1 MDKLKAVRGGH
12 RSAVTRQIHKTDEK
26 INEGEITRRDIHS
39 AIENLERKHELLQ
52 KLDAEILDSLDAES
66 VEQEILDADEFNQH
80 IDINIRRYKEC
91 DLELRSSTPQD
102 SVSQLTSS
110 IVQNTS
116 TTHSSSNNFNQ
127 NTNQHMQTSA
137 SANSQGE
144 YEINRDPPLNE
155 TYKFY
160 HKLPKLDLP
169 TFSGDLLLWQTFW
182 ESYETTVHTN
192 PSLTNVQR
200 FTYLKAQLHGEAES
214 CISGL
219 SLTHANYEQAIS
231 LLQARYG
238 QQGIIIDAHM
248 QKLVDLPNPTM
259 SLNSLRTFYDKVET
273 SIRGLES
280 LGQCQTNF
288 GTVLTP
294 IIFRKL
300 PPELRTTLTREH
312 DTSTWTIDL
321 LRKAIGKELRAQ
333 QAGHAMNTDN
343 LTPTA
348 SFVTKAT
355 MKGNYRQV
363 NRVHTNSRNN
373 TESNKP
379 KPCIFCNKSH
389 SAVDC
394 SEIKDNAS
402 RYEIVKKKQLCFN
415 CFGKHKISECRSRY
429 KCRKCDKRHHTALCN
444 QETQAPV
451 PPADAAA
458 VNTVN
463 VNGEESNPMS
473 TFYTSTPQA
482 QAHTEI
488 LLKTAVAPVWF
499 EDRSAMSNILL
510 DEGSQK
516 SFISEDLAAQLQL
529 KPCGNSTISL
539 STFGNANQN
548 VRHMD
553 KAQIT
558 LEIETGGF
566 IPMDVLIV
574 PRIAAPLSN
583 VTNVI
588 ASKLPYLKGLRLANP
603 VTEDRKF
610 ELSLLIGAD
619 YYWSIVQDHVIRG
632 DGPTAVKSRLGYL
645 LSGPM
650 HTFTGEQSSTGMFNV
665 LIQHQ
670 QEESSLEKF
679 WDLESI
685 GVKADELETTTMK
698 DFNDEYE
705 TKCITYQDNRYT
717 AKLPWRNDFNEL
729 PTNYNVTLRRTCNM
743 IDRLKKDTN
752 MLKMYGDIIKDQ
764 KRRGFIERVTENGNQ
779 SNRIHYIPHHAV
791 KKDSS
796 TTPIRIV
803 YDCSCH
809 ESPHKA
815 SLNDCL
821 MSVPP
826 MLNDL
831 TGILARFRLHK
842 HAVTTDIEK
851 AFLNVELD
859 KEDRDVTRFFW
870 LSDPSDPDSPLITY
884 RFRVVLFGTTCSPYI
899 LNATLM
905 KHFKLNS
912 CKTAEILKNDL
923 YVDNVLSSFWD
934 EKEMLKFYRE
944 SRDLLARGGFNL
956 RSWTSNSTELLRL
969 AQSEKCIERDTN
981 IKILGLRWNVNND
994 QISFRNNINTTTERI
1009 ITKREILKQSSNI
1022 YDPLGL
1028 LSPVTVRTKMLMQLL
1043 WKEKFAW
1050 DCPLPKEIESTWSD
1064 LTKDLQFAM
1073 NIEIPRCYFEC
1084 SGITDIETAELHIF
1098 TDSSQLA
1105 YGTCAYLVTEK
1116 ESALVM
1122 AKNRVAPLKSVTL
1135 PNLELMAA
1143 LLGARLAKHL
1153 IQNLHIG
1160 NLQINFWCDSQ
1171 IVLKWLQSTKPL
1183 KKFVANRV
1191 KEIKESNENQK
1202 WRYCPTD
1209 ANPADL
1215 LTRGITGTK
1224 FINNRLWFHGPE
1236 WITDKTQW
1244 PTWSGNEIVENE
1256 NIMEIPTNE
1265 TSEKQ
1270 HVLLTSQKRQEFGI
1284 HKIMDIERYSSLKT
1298 LIRVTAYVMRFIQNC
1313 KLARSDRT
1321 LSELTVNEI
1330 QHATLTWIQTV
1341 QKSEY
1346 HEVFNYFNKSV
1357 TVKPS
1362 IVRQLNLYFDEE
1374 NALRCRGRI
1383 QHAPLEESAKHP
1395 YLLPPLHRLTSLII
1409 MDAHINHL
1417 HEGVNSTVTHLR
1429 QVYWIPRIR
1438 QRVKVILRKCVN
1450 CRKVTGHAYQQPDPP
1465 PLPKERLHEDIPFTV
1480 TGVDFAGPMYVRNTD
1495 DTKSK
1500 VYLCLFTCASTRA
1513 VHLELVNNLSEP
1525 TFMLAFR
1532 RFASRRSLPK
1542 LLISDNALTFE
1553 AASREIKHLTNSN
1566 SVRESLS
1573 STGTNWK
1580 FITKKAP
1587 WFGGFYERLIGLT
1600 KMCLKKVLGSNCVD
1614 LETLQ
1619 TVLTEIEATLNDRPL
1634 TYVSSDLTDPE
1645 PLTPSHLLYGRK
1657 ITRLPYPASE
1667 NNGHFEPINFNKRVQ
1682 LQRDILNHF
1691 QQRWK
1696 YEYLTSLREHHRS
1709 VGNNE
1714 QSIAIGD
1721 VVQIHDETL
1730 RNSWKLAVVE
1740 ELVKGEDNLIRT
1752 VKLRT
1757 KNGTT
1762 NRPITKLYPIEV
1774 NCIESEPEDVT
1785 RPKMFRQ
1792 AKSDAVQ
1799 KIHEWTK

>member
-1 MDKLKAVRGGH
+1 M
-12 RSAVTRQIHKTDEK
+12 TDCAWYK
-26 INEGEITRRDIHS
+26 I
-39 AIENLERKHELLQ
+39 ANLENGYYALSLDTVDK

-102 SVSQLTSS
+102 S
-110 IVQNTS
+110 
-116 TTHSSSNNFNQ
+116 
-127 NTNQHMQTSA
+127 
-137 SANSQGE
+137 
-144 YEINRDPPLNE
+144 
-155 TYKFY
+155 
-160 HKLPKLDLP
+160 
-169 TFSGDLLLWQTFW
+169 
-182 ESYETTVHTN
+182 
-192 PSLTNVQR
+192 
-200 FTYLKAQLHGEAES
+200 
-214 CISGL
+214 
-219 SLTHANYEQAIS
+219 
-231 LLQARYG
+231 
-238 QQGIIIDAHM
+238 
-248 QKLVDLPNPTM
+248 
-259 SLNSLRTFYDKVET
+259 
-273 SIRGLES
+273 
-280 LGQCQTNF
+280 
-288 GTVLTP
+288 
-294 IIFRKL
+294 
-300 PPELRTTLTREH
+300 
-312 DTSTWTIDL
+312 
-321 LRKAIGKELRAQ
+321 
-333 QAGHAMNTDN
+333 
-343 LTPTA
+343 
-348 SFVTKAT
+348 
-355 MKGNYRQV
+355 
-363 NRVHTNSRNN
+363 
-373 TESNKP
+373 
-379 KPCIFCNKSH
+379 
-389 SAVDC
+389 
-394 SEIKDNAS
+394 
-402 RYEIVKKKQLCFN
+402 
-415 CFGKHKISECRSRY
+415 
-429 KCRKCDKRHHTALCN
+429 
-444 QETQAPV
+444 ETQAPV

-558 LEIETGGF
+558 LETETGGF

-670 QEESSLEKF
+670 QEERSLEKF

-981 IKILGLRWNVNND
+981 IKILGLRWN
-994 QISFRNNINTTTERI
+994 
-1009 ITKREILKQSSNI
+1009 
-1022 YDPLGL
+1022 
-1028 LSPVTVRTKMLMQLL
+1028 
-1043 WKEKFAW
+1043 
-1050 DCPLPKEIESTWSD
+1050 
-1064 LTKDLQFAM
+1064 
-1073 NIEIPRCYFEC
+1073 
-1084 SGITDIETAELHIF
+1084 
-1098 TDSSQLA
+1098 
-1105 YGTCAYLVTEK
+1105 
-1116 ESALVM
+1116 
-1122 AKNRVAPLKSVTL
+1122 
-1135 PNLELMAA
+1135 
-1143 LLGARLAKHL
+1143 
-1153 IQNLHIG
+1153 
-1160 NLQINFWCDSQ
+1160 
-1171 IVLKWLQSTKPL
+1171 
-1183 KKFVANRV
+1183 
-1191 KEIKESNENQK
+1191 ESNENQK

-1298 LIRVTAYVMRFIQNC
+1298 LIRVTAYVMRFIQNSC
-1313 KLARSDRT
+1313 YIDMDT
-1321 LSELTVNEI
+1321 NGSEI
-1330 QHATLTWIQTV
+1330 
-1341 QKSEY
+1341 
-1346 HEVFNYFNKSV
+1346 
-1357 TVKPS
+1357 
-1362 IVRQLNLYFDEE
+1362 
-1374 NALRCRGRI
+1374 RI
-1383 QHAPLEESAKHP
+1383 S
-1395 YLLPPLHRLTSLII
+1395 
-1409 MDAHINHL
+1409 
-1417 HEGVNSTVTHLR
+1417 
-1429 QVYWIPRIR
+1429 
-1438 QRVKVILRKCVN
+1438 
-1450 CRKVTGHAYQQPDPP
+1450 
-1465 PLPKERLHEDIPFTV
+1465 
-1480 TGVDFAGPMYVRNTD
+1480 
-1495 DTKSK
+1495 
-1500 VYLCLFTCASTRA
+1500 
-1513 VHLELVNNLSEP
+1513 
-1525 TFMLAFR
+1525 
-1532 RFASRRSLPK
+1532 
-1542 LLISDNALTFE
+1542 
-1553 AASREIKHLTNSN
+1553 
-1566 SVRESLS
+1566 
-1573 STGTNWK
+1573 
-1580 FITKKAP
+1580 
-1587 WFGGFYERLIGLT
+1587 
-1600 KMCLKKVLGSNCVD
+1600 
-1614 LETLQ
+1614 
-1619 TVLTEIEATLNDRPL
+1619 
-1634 TYVSSDLTDPE
+1634 
-1645 PLTPSHLLYGRK
+1645 
-1657 ITRLPYPASE
+1657 
-1667 NNGHFEPINFNKRVQ
+1667 
-1682 LQRDILNHF
+1682 
-1691 QQRWK
+1691 
-1696 YEYLTSLREHHRS
+1696 
-1709 VGNNE
+1709 
-1714 QSIAIGD
+1714 
-1721 VVQIHDETL
+1721 
-1730 RNSWKLAVVE
+1730 
-1740 ELVKGEDNLIRT
+1740 
-1752 VKLRT
+1752 
-1757 KNGTT
+1757 
-1762 NRPITKLYPIEV
+1762 
-1774 NCIESEPEDVT
+1774 
-1785 RPKMFRQ
+1785 
-1792 AKSDAVQ
+1792 
-1799 KIHEWTK
+1799 

>member
-1 MDKLKAVRGGH
+1 LENSDGLISLDLNNGDITVIVDALGNPAIDYHTRLGLLYYTDLNTRALSRIRYPPNGNTASPEIIIQAEDDHRPSAVAVDSINNLIYWADDYADSITKADLCGLNQYVILQDSNDKLKAVRGGH

-26 INEGEITRRDIHS
+26 INEGEITRRELHS

-102 SVSQLTSS
+102 S
-110 IVQNTS
+110 
-116 TTHSSSNNFNQ
+116 
-127 NTNQHMQTSA
+127 
-137 SANSQGE
+137 
-144 YEINRDPPLNE
+144 
-155 TYKFY
+155 
-160 HKLPKLDLP
+160 
-169 TFSGDLLLWQTFW
+169 
-182 ESYETTVHTN
+182 
-192 PSLTNVQR
+192 
-200 FTYLKAQLHGEAES
+200 
-214 CISGL
+214 
-219 SLTHANYEQAIS
+219 
-231 LLQARYG
+231 
-238 QQGIIIDAHM
+238 
-248 QKLVDLPNPTM
+248 
-259 SLNSLRTFYDKVET
+259 
-273 SIRGLES
+273 
-280 LGQCQTNF
+280 
-288 GTVLTP
+288 
-294 IIFRKL
+294 
-300 PPELRTTLTREH
+300 
-312 DTSTWTIDL
+312 
-321 LRKAIGKELRAQ
+321 
-333 QAGHAMNTDN
+333 
-343 LTPTA
+343 
-348 SFVTKAT
+348 
-355 MKGNYRQV
+355 
-363 NRVHTNSRNN
+363 
-373 TESNKP
+373 
-379 KPCIFCNKSH
+379 
-389 SAVDC
+389 
-394 SEIKDNAS
+394 
-402 RYEIVKKKQLCFN
+402 
-415 CFGKHKISECRSRY
+415 
-429 KCRKCDKRHHTALCN
+429 
-444 QETQAPV
+444 ETQAPV

-670 QEESSLEKF
+670 QEERSLEKF

-752 MLKMYGDIIKDQ
+752 MLKMKMYGDIIKDQ

-981 IKILGLRWNVNND
+981 IKILGLRWN
-994 QISFRNNINTTTERI
+994 
-1009 ITKREILKQSSNI
+1009 
-1022 YDPLGL
+1022 
-1028 LSPVTVRTKMLMQLL
+1028 
-1043 WKEKFAW
+1043 
-1050 DCPLPKEIESTWSD
+1050 
-1064 LTKDLQFAM
+1064 
-1073 NIEIPRCYFEC
+1073 
-1084 SGITDIETAELHIF
+1084 
-1098 TDSSQLA
+1098 
-1105 YGTCAYLVTEK
+1105 
-1116 ESALVM
+1116 
-1122 AKNRVAPLKSVTL
+1122 
-1135 PNLELMAA
+1135 
-1143 LLGARLAKHL
+1143 
-1153 IQNLHIG
+1153 
-1160 NLQINFWCDSQ
+1160 
-1171 IVLKWLQSTKPL
+1171 
-1183 KKFVANRV
+1183 
-1191 KEIKESNENQK
+1191 ESNENQK

-1298 LIRVTAYVMRFIQNC
+1298 LIRVTAYVMRFIQN
-1313 KLARSDRT
+1313 
-1321 LSELTVNEI
+1321 
-1330 QHATLTWIQTV
+1330 
-1341 QKSEY
+1341 
-1346 HEVFNYFNKSV
+1346 
-1357 TVKPS
+1357 
-1362 IVRQLNLYFDEE
+1362 
-1374 NALRCRGRI
+1374 
-1383 QHAPLEESAKHP
+1383 
-1395 YLLPPLHRLTSLII
+1395 
-1409 MDAHINHL
+1409 
-1417 HEGVNSTVTHLR
+1417 
-1429 QVYWIPRIR
+1429 
-1438 QRVKVILRKCVN
+1438 
-1450 CRKVTGHAYQQPDPP
+1450 
-1465 PLPKERLHEDIPFTV
+1465 
-1480 TGVDFAGPMYVRNTD
+1480 
-1495 DTKSK
+1495 
-1500 VYLCLFTCASTRA
+1500 
-1513 VHLELVNNLSEP
+1513 
-1525 TFMLAFR
+1525 
-1532 RFASRRSLPK
+1532 
-1542 LLISDNALTFE
+1542 
-1553 AASREIKHLTNSN
+1553 
-1566 SVRESLS
+1566 
-1573 STGTNWK
+1573 
-1580 FITKKAP
+1580 
-1587 WFGGFYERLIGLT
+1587 
-1600 KMCLKKVLGSNCVD
+1600 
-1614 LETLQ
+1614 
-1619 TVLTEIEATLNDRPL
+1619 
-1634 TYVSSDLTDPE
+1634 
-1645 PLTPSHLLYGRK
+1645 
-1657 ITRLPYPASE
+1657 
-1667 NNGHFEPINFNKRVQ
+1667 
-1682 LQRDILNHF
+1682 
-1691 QQRWK
+1691 
-1696 YEYLTSLREHHRS
+1696 
-1709 VGNNE
+1709 
-1714 QSIAIGD
+1714 
-1721 VVQIHDETL
+1721 
-1730 RNSWKLAVVE
+1730 
-1740 ELVKGEDNLIRT
+1740 
-1752 VKLRT
+1752 
-1757 KNGTT
+1757 
-1762 NRPITKLYPIEV
+1762 
-1774 NCIESEPEDVT
+1774 
-1785 RPKMFRQ
+1785 
-1792 AKSDAVQ
+1792 
-1799 KIHEWTK
+1799 